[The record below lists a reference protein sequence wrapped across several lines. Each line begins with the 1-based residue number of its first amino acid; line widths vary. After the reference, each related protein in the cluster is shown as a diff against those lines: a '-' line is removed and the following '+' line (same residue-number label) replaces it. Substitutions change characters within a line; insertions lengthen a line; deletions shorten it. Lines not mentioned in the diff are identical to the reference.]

1 MVKNGD
7 DDDDD
12 RDHDDDLDVNDGF
25 TQRSITRLID
35 RS

>member
-1 MVKNGD
+1 MVKNG